1 MKLQIHLGLGL
12 DGEAVAWEPS
22 GNVQLAIT
30 GQSGQGKSY
39 KLCDMMLQLSTQG
52 VHTII
57 LDGSGEYG
65 PDASGK
71 PVAWPPPGTRFLD
84 ISSPELPV
92 GTFFP
97 WAMPSGKMES
107 MEQCARRAA
116 GTLKQLFHL
125 GGNQYFYLKKICA
138 SCLAD
143 SQELS
148 FSRIMEFL
156 EETAQLAQATGECT
170 PEESAELKLAISLL
184 PKLDVLSD
192 FPDTNPHW
200 FQPFTTPGTTVIDIQ
215 DVLDPYL
222 LKTILEILL
231 GNLWTQKV
239 HSHTGCP
246 LVLVFDE
253 CQDLNFQSGSN
264 GLLAV
269 VADNQ
274 CRYSAKIRQGIVVD
288 SDPLRFFGGEHP
300 FCIDVLRVR
309 KDRHKD
315 NDLLHLTGERIHHVK
330 GLSGEVHLHLLGDDG
345 IEMQRFLIF
354 LAPLG
359 IVFTVLPVRIELQ
372 LPVPAELGI
381 PVPEHHQG
389 HILLGGHLLVYGFIV
404 GHLIAEVPATGGR
417 ILSVDSCSNAIIGDS
432 LRKRIA

>member
-1 MKLQIHLGLGL
+1 MKLQIHLGQGL

-39 KLCDMMLQLSTQG
+39 KLCDMMLQLSIQG
-52 VHTII
+52 VHTIV

-71 PVAWPPPGTRFLD
+71 PPAWPPQNARFLD

-170 PEESAELKLAISLL
+170 PEESAELKLAVSLL
-184 PKLDVLSD
+184 PKNNRKLFSP
-192 FPDTNPHW
+192 FPTLQRKPVEELRL
-200 FQPFTTPGTTVIDIQ
+200 PVGSGT
-215 DVLDPYL
+215 
-222 LKTILEILL
+222 
-231 GNLWTQKV
+231 
-239 HSHTGCP
+239 
-246 LVLVFDE
+246 
-253 CQDLNFQSGSN
+253 SN
-264 GLLAV
+264 GPYRK
-269 VADNQ
+269 N
-274 CRYSAKIRQGIVVD
+274 Y
-288 SDPLRFFGGEHP
+288 P
-300 FCIDVLRVR
+300 FCRSLKI
-309 KDRHKD
+309 
-315 NDLLHLTGERIHHVK
+315 
-330 GLSGEVHLHLLGDDG
+330 VH
-345 IEMQRFLIF
+345 F
-354 LAPLG
+354 
-359 IVFTVLPVRIELQ
+359 
-372 LPVPAELGI
+372 
-381 PVPEHHQG
+381 
-389 HILLGGHLLVYGFIV
+389 
-404 GHLIAEVPATGGR
+404 
-417 ILSVDSCSNAIIGDS
+417 
-432 LRKRIA
+432 

>member
-1 MKLQIHLGLGL
+1 MLPQVPVELLQTEVAHILHIMEESLFQNAYRIFYGTFIPGLFDFGRK
-12 DGEAVAWEPS
+12 DRRAVMFSPLS
-22 GNVQLAIT
+22 IIPVQLRI
-30 GQSGQGKSY
+30 
-39 KLCDMMLQLSTQG
+39 D
-52 VHTII
+52 
-57 LDGSGEYG
+57 
-65 PDASGK
+65 
-71 PVAWPPPGTRFLD
+71 PVT
-84 ISSPELPV
+84 V
-92 GTFFP
+92 G
-97 WAMPSGKMES
+97 
-107 MEQCARRAA
+107 
-116 GTLKQLFHL
+116 
-125 GGNQYFYLKKICA
+125 N
-138 SCLAD
+138 
-143 SQELS
+143 
-148 FSRIMEFL
+148 
-156 EETAQLAQATGECT
+156 
-170 PEESAELKLAISLL
+170 
-184 PKLDVLSD
+184 
-192 FPDTNPHW
+192 
-200 FQPFTTPGTTVIDIQ
+200 
-215 DVLDPYL
+215 
-222 LKTILEILL
+222 
-231 GNLWTQKV
+231 
-239 HSHTGCP
+239 
-246 LVLVFDE
+246 
-253 CQDLNFQSGSN
+253 N

-274 CRYSAKIRQGIVVD
+274 CRYPAKIRQGIVVD

-330 GLSGEVHLHLLGDDG
+330 GLSGEVHLHLLSDDG

-389 HILLGGHLLVYGFIV
+389 HILLGGHLLVYSFIV